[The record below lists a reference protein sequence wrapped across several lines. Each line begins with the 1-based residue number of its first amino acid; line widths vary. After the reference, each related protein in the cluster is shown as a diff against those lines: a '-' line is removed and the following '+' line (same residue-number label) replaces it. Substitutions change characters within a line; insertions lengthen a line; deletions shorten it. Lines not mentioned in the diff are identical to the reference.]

1 MDAMKSFLLAYF
13 IPEKCYDE
21 FFVRLQL
28 FHVPCLRIA
37 LRKTLGI
44 WVMLGSLTAKL
55 PQMFKVVGAKSSEGL
70 SLPSSL
76 VELYAAAGTVA
87 VQIGRNFPLDAW
99 GDSLFILVQM
109 VVITFLI
116 LHYRGHTVRGLAFLL
131 LCCCL
136 LCVLLFCTLP
146 RLVLTAVQVSIAPTV
161 IVSRLLQAWTCFQI
175 GHTGQL
181 SALSIFLRFAGSQA
195 QLISSALEMGEL
207 TKILPYAIIYCSDG
221 LLAAQMLCYWGRGPG
236 LKKKVE

>member
-28 FHVPCLRIA
+28 LHVPCLRIA

-44 WVMLGSLTAKL
+44 WVMLGSVTAKL
-55 PQMFKVVGAKSSEGL
+55 PQMFKLLGAKSSEGL
-70 SLPSSL
+70 SLPSAL

-87 VQIGRNFPLDAW
+87 VQIGRNFPLE
-99 GDSLFILVQM
+99 
-109 VVITFLI
+109 
-116 LHYRGHTVRGLAFLL
+116 GHTVRGLAFLL

-136 LCVLLFCTLP
+136 LFGLFSCTLP

-161 IVSRLLQAWTCFQI
+161 VVSRLLQVWTCFQI

-181 SALSIFLRFAGSQA
+181 SALSIFLQFAGSQA
-195 QLISSALEMGEL
+195 QLISSSLDMGEL
-207 TKILPYAIIYCSDG
+207 MKILPYAIICCCDG
-221 LLAAQMLCYWGRGPG
+221 FLAAQMLCYWSYGPG
-236 LKKKVE
+236 VKKKVE

>member
-1 MDAMKSFLLAYF
+1 MANM
-13 IPEKCYDE
+13 
-21 FFVRLQL
+21 
-28 FHVPCLRIA
+28 PCLRIA

-44 WVMLGSLTAKL
+44 WVMLGSVTAKL
-55 PQMFKVVGAKSSEGL
+55 PQMFKLLGAKSSEGL
-70 SLPSSL
+70 SLPSAL

-109 VVITFLI
+109 VAITFLI

-136 LCVLLFCTLP
+136 LFGLFSCTLP

-161 IVSRLLQAWTCFQI
+161 VVSRLLQVWTCFQI

-181 SALSIFLRFAGSQA
+181 SALSIFLQFAGSQA
-195 QLISSALEMGEL
+195 QLISSSLDMGEL
-207 TKILPYAIIYCSDG
+207 MKILPYAIICCCDG
-221 LLAAQMLCYWGRGPG
+221 FLAAQMLCYWSYGPG
-236 LKKKVE
+236 VKKKVE

>member
-116 LHYRGHTVRGLAFLL
+116 LHYRGHTVRAPAGVDLLPDWPHGAALCSLHLPAVCRLPGPAHLLRPGDGRADEDPALRDHLL
-131 LCCCL
+131 LRWSPGSSDV
-136 LCVLLFCTLP
+136 VLLGPWARPEEEGGVAESTTVSSQTAS
-146 RLVLTAVQVSIAPTV
+146 RTSSRIYSVL
-161 IVSRLLQAWTCFQI
+161 
-175 GHTGQL
+175 
-181 SALSIFLRFAGSQA
+181 
-195 QLISSALEMGEL
+195 
-207 TKILPYAIIYCSDG
+207 
-221 LLAAQMLCYWGRGPG
+221 
-236 LKKKVE
+236 

>member
-87 VQIGRNFPLDAW
+87 VQIGRNFPLEW
-99 GDSLFILVQM
+99 WSSPFSFSTTEGTQSE
-109 VVITFLI
+109 
-116 LHYRGHTVRGLAFLL
+116 
-131 LCCCL
+131 
-136 LCVLLFCTLP
+136 
-146 RLVLTAVQVSIAPTV
+146 
-161 IVSRLLQAWTCFQI
+161 LLQAWTCFQI

-207 TKILPYAIIYCSDG
+207 TKILPYVIIYCSDG